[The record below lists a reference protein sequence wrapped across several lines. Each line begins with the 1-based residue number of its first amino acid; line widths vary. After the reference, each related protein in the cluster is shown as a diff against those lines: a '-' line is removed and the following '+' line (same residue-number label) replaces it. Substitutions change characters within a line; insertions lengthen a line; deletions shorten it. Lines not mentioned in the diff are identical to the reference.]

1 MNPQRLTEWR
11 EALGGR
17 RFLITVG
24 AGVVNTALLIGA
36 FITENVYAQLTF
48 ATVAVYIAGRAY
60 TEVKTNAQVK
70 INDRSDS
77 SPTRSIG
84 VGDDRAPKS

>member
-1 MNPQRLTEWR
+1 MTPQRLTDWR

-17 RFLITVG
+17 RFLLTLG
-24 AGVVNTALLIGA
+24 AGIVNTALLVTA

-60 TEVKTNAQVK
+60 TEVRTNAQVK
-70 INDRSDS
+70 TNDRDDS
-77 SPTRSIG
+77 GATS
-84 VGDDRAPKS
+84 